1 MSVNRREFELAREL
15 GVWIMKQDAR
25 IKSAGVNFHL
35 YSLCGAWASSSEN
48 WYPFT
53 VGVSCATLE
62 DRGIWPTFLRWI
74 VEQGAEA
81 GEHNAIAI

>member
-25 IKSAGVNFHL
+25 IKSAGVNPHTG
-35 YSLCGAWASSSEN
+35 SLCGAWAASNEN

-62 DRGIWPTFLRWI
+62 DRGIWPTFLQWI
-74 VEQGAEA
+74 VEQGTEA
-81 GEHNAIAI
+81 GGYNAAAI